1 MITGPSG
8 VGKSTILSLIS
19 GQLKTRK
26 GQVLL
31 KGMPI
36 RLSDSILIS
45 QKPWYFVGTVKD
57 NLTLYQKY
65 DNETLNRVLRLVHL
79 DKELGEDPLEFKI
92 NDNLSGGQLQRLTIA
107 RGLLRKRSVL
117 LLDEV
122 TSSLDKSNAR
132 KIRQLIYSL
141 PITMIEVAHNL
152 DEDLIEKNN
161 VKVLEFDG
169 QSLHERQ

>member
-1 MITGPSG
+1 M
-8 VGKSTILSLIS
+8 
-19 GQLKTRK
+19 
-26 GQVLL
+26 
-31 KGMPI
+31 
-36 RLSDSILIS
+36 
-45 QKPWYFVGTVKD
+45 
-57 NLTLYQKY
+57 
-65 DNETLNRVLRLVHL
+65 
-79 DKELGEDPLEFKI
+79 
-92 NDNLSGGQLQRLTIA
+92 QRLTIA